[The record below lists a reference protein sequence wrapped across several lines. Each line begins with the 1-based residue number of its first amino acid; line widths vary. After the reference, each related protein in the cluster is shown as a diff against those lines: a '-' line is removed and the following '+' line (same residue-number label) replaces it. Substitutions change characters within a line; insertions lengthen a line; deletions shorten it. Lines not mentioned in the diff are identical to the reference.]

1 MPFITEEIWQTVGP
15 LAGKNG
21 KTIMLEPYPQGEDK
35 GVDSVANADIEW
47 LKGVIVGI
55 RNIRGEMNIP
65 PGKQLSVLL
74 RNGDQ
79 RDRKRQ
85 DNNAQFLKKLAKLE
99 DINWLPQ
106 GEESPMAATSLVGEM
121 EILVPMAGL
130 IDPEAEL
137 QRLTREIEKLE
148 KDIARIEGKL
158 GNASFVD
165 KAPSA
170 VVAKEREKLDA
181 QKQSLA
187 TLQLQEQHIRQM

>member
-1 MPFITEEIWQTVGP
+1 
-15 LAGKNG
+15 
-21 KTIMLEPYPQGEDK
+21 
-35 GVDSVANADIEW
+35 
-47 LKGVIVGI
+47 
-55 RNIRGEMNIP
+55 
-65 PGKQLSVLL
+65 
-74 RNGDQ
+74 
-79 RDRKRQ
+79 
-85 DNNAQFLKKLAKLE
+85 
-99 DINWLPQ
+99 
-106 GEESPMAATSLVGEM
+106 
-121 EILVPMAGL
+121 MAGL

-181 QKQSLA
+181 QKQALT